1 VDAGIVP
8 RGRAPLGG
16 APRGGAKNRP
26 FLRELLKNFKSE
38 KELWLL
44 SIPVLFWVG
53 LFCYYPMYGVLM
65 AFFNYLPGKALFATE
80 FVGLAHFRNFIGNP
94 VFLQLLRNTLA
105 MSLLGLTAGFAAPI
119 VFSLMLNELPSR
131 RGKKLIQTI
140 SYLPYFISWI
150 AAGSMIYAFLSSDG
164 LINDLGTRLGLIE
177 NPVPFLSIGKNYWA
191 IFTIANIWKGLGWSS
206 IIYLSAITGV
216 DASLYE
222 ACSIDGAGRWG
233 MMWHVTLPGIR
244 PTIVMLWILGIGGIL
259 NAGFDQHL
267 VLGNPSTQA
276 YWDVL
281 DTYVYRYGIQNGNY
295 SMATAVSLMKSLIG
309 FALVFVTNRISR
321 RVLEVSLF

>member
-1 VDAGIVP
+1 MKEAVMDAGAIKEKQFPKERRFV
-8 RGRAPLGG
+8 
-16 APRGGAKNRP
+16 K
-26 FLRELLKNFKSE
+26 ELLKNFKTE

-44 SIPVLFWVG
+44 SIPILFWVG

-65 AFFNYLPGKALFATE
+65 AFFDYFPGKVLFASK
-80 FVGLAHFRNFIGNP
+80 FVGLAHFRGFITNP
-94 VFLQLLRNTLA
+94 VFFQLLRNTLV
-105 MSLLGLTAGFAAPI
+105 MSLLGLTIGFVAPI
-119 VFSLMLNELPSR
+119 VFSLMLNEVGS
-131 RGKKLIQTI
+131 KKAKKAIQTI

-164 LINDLGTRLGLIE
+164 LINDLGIRLGLID
-177 NPVPFLSIGKNYWA
+177 NAIPFLTIGKNYWT

-222 ACSIDGAGRWG
+222 ASSIDGAGRWG
-233 MMWHVTLPGIR
+233 MMWHVTLPCLR

-281 DTYVYRYGIQNGNY
+281 DTYVYRYGVQNGNY

-309 FALVFVTNRISR
+309 FSLVFATNKISR
-321 RVLEVSLF
+321 RVMDISLF